1 MGYVRNPWPD
11 GPTMTDLGVLRARG
25 TDDPAPTIAQ
35 PSGGPLEDETL
46 GQFAVLS
53 RMRQRARVD
62 PRRMLAL
69 TTRRGPGGRLMKR
82 QTTARQAATIRRIT
96 GTPTTTRRRGGIGGF
111 ARRLAERARER
122 ARTAAAQQRAL
133 ADRQRAAA
141 AERAASE
148 AAQIAEAERLARE
161 AVITPP
167 TVTDRNGQRW
177 RRSDPRTPLTI
188 HPGPACPTAR
198 PAPRAGGVWQCI
210 RGNWSFQQLSTTMP
224 VPRVTNG
231 ATPPAWWLARPREGD
246 ADSPAQRNGGA
257 VQLPG
262 AGWRIPESPR
272 DTATERVPEDAPAG
286 GLDMQKMLP
295 LAAGLAALMFMG
307 G

>member
-46 GQFAVLS
+46 GQFGVLS
-53 RMRQRARVD
+53 RMRQRARSRVD

-69 TTRRGPGGRLMKR
+69 TTTRGPGGRLMKR
-82 QTTARQAATIRRIT
+82 TPTATQAATLRRIT
-96 GTPTTTRRRGGIGGF
+96 GTPTTTRRRSRFGRFFG
-111 ARRLAERARER
+111 RARER
-122 ARTAAAQQRAL
+122 ARATAEAN
-133 ADRQRAAA
+133 RQRQQAQA
-141 AERAASE
+141 AEQAARE

-161 AVITPP
+161 AIITPP
-167 TVTDRNGQRW
+167 PVTDRNGQRW

-210 RGNWSFQQLSTTMP
+210 RGNWSFQQLATTMP
-224 VPRVTNG
+224 VPRVTTG

-246 ADSPAQRNGGA
+246 ADSPAQRANGGA
-257 VQLPG
+257 VALPST
-262 AGWRIPESPR
+262 GWRIPESPR
-272 DTATERVPEDAPAG
+272 DTATERVPEEAAAPG
-286 GLDMQKMLP
+286 PDMAKMLP